1 MSLARNANLL
11 ANYGYWI
18 SLNEKKTV
26 RCQKVNTQLLALGK
40 FMTNSETDR
49 IA

>member
-1 MSLARNANLL
+1 MQIYLQIMDTGFPLMK
-11 ANYGYWI
+11 
-18 SLNEKKTV
+18 KKTV